1 MTREEIKEAYAF
13 CFGEQDGDVVLQ
25 DLEDRFHINVPTFS
39 KDAGE
44 MAFLE
49 GQRSVV
55 LYIRNMMIKWEPPQQ
70 EVSDE

>member
-13 CFGEQDGDVVLQ
+13 CFGEQDGDIVLQ
-25 DLEDRFHINVPTFS
+25 DLEDRFHINAPTFS